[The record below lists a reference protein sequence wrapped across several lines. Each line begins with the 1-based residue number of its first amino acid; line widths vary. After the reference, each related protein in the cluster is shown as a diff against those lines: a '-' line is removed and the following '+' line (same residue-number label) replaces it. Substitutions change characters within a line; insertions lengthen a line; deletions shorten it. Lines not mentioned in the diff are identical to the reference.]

1 MNERIIRLDIVD
13 NDTSSVEAMQG
24 TFYLLNPN
32 EEKLEKLKQK
42 IENRFLDHENGIKNP
57 FIDNFSAIIDF
68 IEHNFTTIN
77 VEKILVL
84 W

>member
-13 NDTSSVEAMQG
+13 NDTSSIEAMQG

-32 EEKLEKLKQK
+32 KEKSKKLKQK
-42 IENRFLDHENGIKNP
+42 IENRFSDHENGIENP

-77 VEKILVL
+77 VEKMLVL